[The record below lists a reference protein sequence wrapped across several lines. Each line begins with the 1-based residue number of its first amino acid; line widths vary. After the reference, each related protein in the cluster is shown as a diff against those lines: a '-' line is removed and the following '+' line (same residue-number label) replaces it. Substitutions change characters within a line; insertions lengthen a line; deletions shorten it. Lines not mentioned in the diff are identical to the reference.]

1 MIGNVYEVVKKL
13 KEETNDLKD
22 IIYRKKKMGGKYV
35 YIIYNEPL
43 TSSDKISDFVI
54 RSLNNIARSRSRK
67 LIDLMENDL
76 SKITK
81 KIYRKK

>member
-13 KEETNDLKD
+13 KKETNDLKD
-22 IIYRKKKMGGKYV
+22 IIYRKKKMGGKDV

-54 RSLNNIARSRSRK
+54 IYAVESDITLVFDGLYSL
-67 LIDLMENDL
+67 
-76 SKITK
+76 T
-81 KIYRKK
+81 

>member
-35 YIIYNEPL
+35 
-43 TSSDKISDFVI
+43 
-54 RSLNNIARSRSRK
+54 
-67 LIDLMENDL
+67 
-76 SKITK
+76 
-81 KIYRKK
+81 